1 MIFLILIL
9 SVFVAHAGGG
19 HAKYHTQNVEYYTA
33 NPEREG
39 GGELDGEETKN
50 EVVGYWLGKGAKQ
63 LGLTQRPIVKN
74 DPHVAA
80 LYKGIN
86 PNDGSELRRG
96 MTTVRRYTNPKTGE
110 VKIHTPVVAL
120 DLTFSGP
127 KSIDVLAALG
137 SAALQRKLTRVRDR
151 TMAGQ
156 VDSLERQI
164 GYTRTGP
171 GGRNREKAGL
181 VCAVFPHHV
190 NRDGEPKLHV
200 HLVVF
205 NVGIKADG
213 HGGALDTKCILKKE
227 FIHRHGQEF
236 RDRLAIHFQ
245 ETFRQDGLKL
255 EQVAI
260 KNGVSYRVVGIP
272 DAICDAFSKRRQA
285 IKKELDSLDSPTTKQ
300 VQTAVLKTR
309 KSKPDRINLTELRKQ
324 WEATAKEHRFDMSAF
339 LEKAREQ
346 WERQV
351 DFLVAMAHLQEHQNH
366 LNYSSIDEQAQFKLE
381 LPSVAKARQVR
392 QQVRPWRERYSSY
405 ERYSSAD
412 VIDSPMSSRKGEGG
426 VESKTLSLSQRLLRG
441 LRQSRLFH
449 RRSLDEKIDRARE
462 KAIKRERLFRRK
474 FFFLYAT
481 GQINRRLYLKH
492 TEGKG
497 LPKTLLGIEFQYWTG
512 RIKLG
517 QRIRLRV
524 EHNHGLPKVGMPKT
538 KLAIN
543 FAYAKGQIS
552 ELQRLIM
559 LKKREQ
565 EKSWQPLRRQQ
576 RTHRRGPSFSR

>member
-1 MIFLILIL
+1 ML
-9 SVFVAHAGGG
+9 SVLVAHAGGG
-19 HAKYHTQNVEYYTA
+19 HANYHTQHVEYFTA
-33 NPEREG
+33 NPERES
-39 GGELDGEETKN
+39 GGEKDGEEAKN
-50 EVVGYWLGKGAKQ
+50 EVVGYWRGEGAKR
-63 LGLTQRPIVKN
+63 LGLTERPIAKN

-80 LYKGIN
+80 IYRGIN

-96 MTTVRRYTNPKTGE
+96 MTTVRQYTNPETGE
-110 VKIHTPVVAL
+110 VKAHKPVVAL
-120 DLTFSGP
+120 DCTFSLP
-127 KSIDVLAALG
+127 KSFDVLAALG
-137 SAALQRKLTRVRDR
+137 SADLQRKLTRVLDR

-190 NRDGEPKLHV
+190 NRDGDPKLHV

-205 NVGIKADG
+205 NMGIKADG

-236 RDRLAIHFQ
+236 RDRLAVHFQ

-260 KNGVSYRVVGIP
+260 KNGVSYRIVGIP

-285 IKKELDSLDSPTTKQ
+285 IEKELEWLESPTTKQ

-324 WEATAKEHRFDMSAF
+324 WEATAKEHCFDMSAF
-339 LEKAREQ
+339 LEQASKQ
-346 WERQV
+346 WEQKGGHR
-351 DFLVAMAHLQEHQNH
+351 VAMAHLQEQQNH
-366 LNYSSIDEQAQFKLE
+366 LSSSSFDGQTQFKLE
-381 LPSVAKARQVR
+381 VSSVAKARAVR
-392 QQVRPWRERYSSY
+392 QQVRPWHGRHF
-405 ERYSSAD
+405 SAD
-412 VIDSPMSSRKGEGG
+412 VIDSPISPRKGEIG
-426 VESKTLSLSQRLLRG
+426 VQSKALTLSQRLLRG

-449 RRSLDEKIDRARE
+449 RRSLDEKIERARE

-524 EHNHGLPKVGMPKT
+524 EHNHGLPKIGMPKT

-543 FAYAKGQIS
+543 FAYASGQVS

-559 LKKREQ
+559 LKKQEQ
-565 EKSWQPLRRQQ
+565 GKAWQPQRRQQ
-576 RTHRRGPSFSR
+576 RTRRRGPSFSR